1 MILQKMLDARQ
12 LPGLRSRDEMMELLQ
27 REEYG
32 YLPDTPASVTFSEP
46 TVLVKRMTPGGA
58 SLSELFMTVDNR
70 YGRHPI
76 PVRYLAHNDGQKHP
90 LFLFL
95 SFSHRSPAHYYP
107 AEMIA
112 EHGFNVLSFVYL
124 DATSDDG
131 DFSNGVA
138 PLLLPGGQKNG
149 TDCGKIAL
157 WAWCAMRLLDYAV
170 TLPETDT
177 EQIAIIGHS
186 RLGKTALFTGM
197 LDTRIRYVFSNN
209 AGCSGDALY
218 RGNTGVTGE
227 TGPYGRSGETIRD
240 IVRRFPYWF
249 CPNYRQ
255 YAETNIPDAFDQH
268 YLLAAIAPRFVS
280 VAASA
285 EDDWADPVS
294 EQLCCLAAGEQWER
308 LGLPGL
314 VHNDRLLTP
323 GETLPEGRVAF
334 QLRAGAHFLS
344 YHNWLWN
351 MEFIE
356 RHKDDTL

>member
-1 MILQKMLDARQ
+1 MEALVIIGIAMSYT
-12 LPGLRSRDEMMELLQ
+12 GNSR
-27 REEYG
+27 
-32 YLPDTPASVTFSEP
+32 PASGSEHHLSHYFEITGIVFGREYFLHGIDVAYS
-46 TVLVKRMTPGGA
+46 TVCTAAMCQQLLETDALPARLPVHDREHWLRA
-58 SLSELFMTVDNR
+58 IRRN
-70 YGRHPI
+70 YGR
-76 PVRYLAHNDGQKHP
+76 A
-90 LFLFL
+90 
-95 SFSHRSPAHYYP
+95 
-107 AEMIA
+107 AE
-112 EHGFNVLSFVYL
+112 
-124 DATSDDG
+124 
-131 DFSNGVA
+131 GV
-138 PLLLPGGQKNG
+138 
-149 TDCGKIAL
+149 I
-157 WAWCAMRLLDYAV
+157 
-170 TLPETDT
+170 
-177 EQIAIIGHS
+177 
-186 RLGKTALFTGM
+186 GM

-227 TGPYGRSGETIRD
+227 KGPYGRSGETIRD

-255 YAETNIPDAFDQH
+255 YAETNIPDTFDQH
-268 YLLAAIAPRFVS
+268 YLLTAIAPRFVS

-294 EQLCCLAAGEQWER
+294 EQLCCLAAGEQGER

-356 RHKDDTL
+356 RHKDDTRGAHPLLCAKKQQVLHRSVGSAAEPYSRKQPIPSQCIR